1 MTKII
6 CSGCG
11 KKVAWDK
18 THTCVGLNG
27 ELEESIL
34 PWWVDT
40 MKDQG
45 DGNLETRTREPLH
58 VPPCLFY
65 LVVAVAV
72 IAAVVYLWSW

>member
-1 MTKII
+1 MTKVI

-11 KKVAWDK
+11 DKVSPFS
-18 THTCVGLNG
+18 THTCVSWNG
-27 ELEESIL
+27 ELEESIT

-45 DGNLETRTREPLH
+45 DGKLETRTREPLH
-58 VPPCLFY
+58 VPPCVFY

-72 IAAVVYLWSW
+72 IAAVVYLW